1 MSATPKGM
9 VCEVDG
15 PRLAYYMRTADE
27 AFWDQRWTSSQIEE
41 RMAAARQG
49 HLGIYEKWFD
59 RYLPKSGKLI
69 EAGCGLGQY
78 VVALRQRGF
87 DVEGVE
93 WARNT
98 VSMLND
104 CYPDVPIRAGDVLNL
119 DADDGYYSG
128 YISLGVVE
136 HRKQGPEAFL
146 DEAFRVLRPG
156 GVAIFTVPYINV
168 IRKIKRLFGLYR
180 SSTAGREFYQ
190 YAFSRGEF
198 VSLLENAGFRIVRVS
213 GCDSYKGIFD
223 ELPMLSWV
231 KRLRVGRYDVGAL
244 VQRGLAKFP
253 WIESRFGHMC
263 IVICAKP

>member
-9 VCEVDG
+9 VCRVDG
-15 PRLAYYMRTADE
+15 SRLAYYLRAADE
-27 AFWDQRWTSSQIEE
+27 EFWDRRWTSSEVEE
-41 RMAAARQG
+41 RMVAARQG
-49 HLGIYEKWFD
+49 HLGTYAKWFD
-59 RYLPKSGKLI
+59 RYLPKSGKLV

-98 VSMLND
+98 VGMLND
-104 CYPDVPIRAGDVLNL
+104 LYPEVPIRAGDVSNL

-136 HRKQGPEAFL
+136 HRQQGPEPFL
-146 DEAFRVLRPG
+146 DEAYRVLQPG

-168 IRKIKRLFGLYR
+168 IRKTKRLLGLYH
-180 SSTAGREFYQ
+180 SSIEGREFYQ
-190 YAFSRGEF
+190 YAFSRREF
-198 VSLLENAGFRIVRVS
+198 VALLGQAGFRVEQVS

-223 ELPMLSWV
+223 ELAMLSWV
-231 KRLRVGRYDVGAL
+231 KRMRLGRYDVGAL
-244 VQRGLAKFP
+244 VQRGLEKFP
-253 WIESRFGHMC
+253 WIES
-263 IVICAKP
+263 